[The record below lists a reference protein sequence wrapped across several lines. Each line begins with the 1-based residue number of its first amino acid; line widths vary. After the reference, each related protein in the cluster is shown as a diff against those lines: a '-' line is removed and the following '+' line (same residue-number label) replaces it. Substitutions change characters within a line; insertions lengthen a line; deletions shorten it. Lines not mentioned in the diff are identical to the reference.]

1 MTYNE
6 VVEFITVNTERK
18 YHKDITLKF
27 LEIEKSNK
35 IKDFLYYF
43 DKENNI
49 KTPYETLV
57 SFYLDMDKK

>member
-43 DKENNI
+43 DKESNI